1 MKCPVRSTK
10 KEVSTITRIK
20 SHVLEWVIGGLM
32 TLFGL
37 AAVYIFAKAA
47 STGLANNRDA
57 AIIEILLIIVLAI
70 LAQTGILI
78 RIYEQNNR

>member
-1 MKCPVRSTK
+1 
-10 KEVSTITRIK
+10 
-20 SHVLEWVIGGLM
+20 M

-37 AAVYIFAKAA
+37 AAVYIFINAA
-47 STGLANNRDA
+47 SGGGSQDA

-78 RIYEQNNR
+78 RIYEQHR

>member
-1 MKCPVRSTK
+1 MLLKIAK
-10 KEVSTITRIK
+10 IK
-20 SHVLEWVIGGLM
+20 THVLEWIIGGLM

-37 AAVYIFAKAA
+37 AAVYIFIQAA
-47 STGLANNRDA
+47 SGVSSTNT

-78 RIYEQNNR
+78 RIYEKVDGS